1 MSAVTGRGVIKMVII
16 LRQNKGRKQ
25 GYAEV
30 GELLFCGLCLIL
42 LRGV

>member
-25 GYAEV
+25 EYAEV
-30 GELLFCGLCLIL
+30 GELFFGALFLIL

>member
-1 MSAVTGRGVIKMVII
+1 MSAVLGRGVIKMVII
-16 LRQNKGRKQ
+16 LRQNKERKQ

-30 GELLFCGLCLIL
+30 DELFFGGLFLIL